1 VASATQRTQG
11 LFWDG
16 VQGAHWVRTIPVAL
30 ALGCYPSLD
39 ALAACGDANLT
50 VRRVEQGIQVHLTGI
65 HVGGRAAAPERSLA
79 PCGGVGEAND
89 VFNVSTPPCLCQWRL
104 MMERLASFCDMLQA
118 ASWSASALV
127 GLVPVRPQCSRATRV
142 CTVAAAPPSASF
154 SGARAAQLSRAA
166 QHKLTVTGSRRAPAR
181 DR

>member
-1 VASATQRTQG
+1 MASATQRTQG

-104 MMERLASFCDMLQA
+104 MMERLASSVTCQCCKPPA
-118 ASWSASALV
+118 
-127 GLVPVRPQCSRATRV
+127 GRPQRWWAWSPCAHN
-142 CTVAAAPPSASF
+142 APEPHAC
-154 SGARAAQLSRAA
+154 
-166 QHKLTVTGSRRAPAR
+166 AP
-181 DR
+181 